1 MNKASRRKTMNTRLL
16 HAVAAVTLAAVLSVG
31 GCANGCENP
40 LASDRE
46 PDTSTDSTGFSF
58 EESVIIEFTIGNW
71 SYGDYSSVLEVKFVR
86 GDQVLFSHDVGI
98 ENAVEDEG
106 WVFSYGYVFAYAAE
120 EGSFT
125 LLDVP
130 PLTDVTEIRI
140 IIDDWT
146 NGTFNYQFFSESLE
160 GRNFAVS
167 ASQGNEIFVL
177 TPDS

>member
-1 MNKASRRKTMNTRLL
+1 MNTRLL
-16 HAVAAVTLAAVLSVG
+16 YTVAIVTLAAVLSVG

-40 LASDRE
+40 LAGDRE
-46 PDTSTDSTGFSF
+46 PDTSAAPVGFSF
-58 EESVIIEFTIGNW
+58 AESVVIEFTIGNW
-71 SYGDYSSVLEVKFVR
+71 WYADYSSVLEVAFVR

-120 EGSFT
+120 AGSFT

-140 IIDDWT
+140 IIDDHSS
-146 NGTFNYQFFSESLE
+146 GTFNYQFFLESVE
-160 GRNFAVS
+160 GQTFAVS